1 VSNTNKNAVVLLSGG
16 LDSATTLAIARDMGY
31 DCYAMTFQYGQRH
44 NVEIECSKKVAAAN
58 SIKEHRIIEMDL
70 AAFGGSALTDM
81 SLEVPKNRDEI
92 AENAESSQ
100 IPITYVPARNTIFL
114 SYALAFA
121 EVTDSFDIFIG
132 VNATD
137 YSGYPD
143 CRPEF
148 IDAFQKMANLATAAA
163 VENKGKYT
171 IHTPIIKMSKAEII
185 QTGTKLGVDYS
196 LTHSC
201 YDPAEDQKP
210 CGKCDSCQ
218 LRLKGFEEANQ
229 TDPVKYVR

>member
-1 VSNTNKNAVVLLSGG
+1 MSKTNKNAVVLLSGG
-16 LDSATTLAIARDMGY
+16 LDSATTLAIAADMGY
-31 DCYAMTFQYGQRH
+31 DCYAMTFSYGQRH
-44 NVEIECSKKVAAAN
+44 DIEIECSKSVAAAN
-58 SIKEHRIIEMDL
+58 SVKEHRIIEINL

-81 SLEVPKNRDEI
+81 NLEVPKNRDEI
-92 AENAESSQ
+92 AENAEISQ

-163 VENKGKYT
+163 VEDKGKYT
-171 IHTPIIKMSKAEII
+171 IHTPIIEMSKAEII

-218 LRLKGFEEANQ
+218 LRLKGFKEANQ
-229 TDPVKYVR
+229 TDPVEYA